1 MSLSDVLLNADVEDL
16 DVLTDYITDKGEGR
30 LSLDSD
36 VCKRLISCKQSGHY
50 SRADRELI
58 DKEIRAFGGNS
69 IVNLFRGGEGIKYGE
84 LVSDVGTHLKVN
96 FAKKAPAANIE
107 VAILQKI
114 FTDSV
119 ARMSEVER
127 KQVLAE
133 LNVGELAG
141 AGPAQLATAIGAS
154 RLAGFATYRMAV
166 IVANGISKAL
176 LGKGLTLAA
185 NAGLTRVIALATG
198 PIGWVIT
205 GLWTIADLAS
215 PAYRVTVPCV
225 IQVAYMR
232 LKASNAKLAAP
243 TTLALPPPVVEGT
256 SATKSAKDD
265 HAWFEAQEAKKKLV
279 ASSAKRAA
287 KKVVAKK
294 ATSKKTAAKKKAPK
308 KATAKQA
315 ASKTPMKKTAAA
327 KKVSKKSGIRANKG
341 PALKKAAKKTIKK
354 AGRH

>member
-1 MSLSDVLLNADVEDL
+1 MSLSNVLKNADVEDL
-16 DVLTDYITDKGEGR
+16 DVLTDYITDGGEGR
-30 LSLDSD
+30 LALDGD
-36 VCKRLISCKQSGHY
+36 VCKRLISCKQTGHY
-50 SRADRELI
+50 TQADRELI

-69 IVNLFRGGEGIKYGE
+69 IANLFRGGDGIKYGE

-96 FAKKAPAANIE
+96 FAKKAPAENIE

-127 KQVLAE
+127 QQVLAE
-133 LNVGELAG
+133 LNIGELSG
-141 AGPAQLATAIGAS
+141 LGPAQLATAIGAS

-232 LKASNAKLAAP
+232 LKASNTKLAAP
-243 TTLALPPPVVEGT
+243 TTPALPSPVGEGA
-256 SATKSAKDD
+256 SATKSAEDE
-265 HAWFEAQEAKKKLV
+265 HAWFEAQEAKTKLI
-279 ASSAKRAA
+279 ASSGKRSAKN
-287 KKVVAKK
+287 VVTKK
-294 ATSKKTAAKKKAPK
+294 ATSKKAAAKKTVPK
-308 KATAKQA
+308 KATAKQTVA
-315 ASKTPMKKTAAA
+315 KTPMKKTAAA
-327 KKVSKKSGIRANKG
+327 KKVSKKSAVRTNKG
-341 PALKKAAKKTIKK
+341 HVLKKAAKKTTKK

>member
-1 MSLSDVLLNADVEDL
+1 MSLSNVLKNADVEDL

-30 LSLDSD
+30 LALDGD
-36 VCKRLISCKQSGHY
+36 VCKRLISCKQTGHY
-50 SRADRELI
+50 TQADRELME
-58 DKEIRAFGGNS
+58 KEIRAFGGNS
-69 IVNLFRGGEGIKYGE
+69 IANLFRGGEGIKYGE

-96 FAKKAPAANIE
+96 FAKKAPAESIE

-133 LNVGELAG
+133 LNIGELSG
-141 AGPAQLATAIGAS
+141 LGPAQLATAIGAS

-243 TTLALPPPVVEGT
+243 TMSALPSPAVEGA
-256 SATKSAKDD
+256 SATKSGEDD
-265 HAWFEAQEAKKKLV
+265 HAWFESQEAKKKLI
-279 ASSAKRAA
+279 SPSAKRAA

-308 KATAKQA
+308 KAAAKQIV
-315 ASKTPMKKTAAA
+315 KKIPVKKAAA
-327 KKVSKKSGIRANKG
+327 KKVSQKGGIRTKKV
-341 PALKKAAKKTIKK
+341 PATKKAARKAVKK